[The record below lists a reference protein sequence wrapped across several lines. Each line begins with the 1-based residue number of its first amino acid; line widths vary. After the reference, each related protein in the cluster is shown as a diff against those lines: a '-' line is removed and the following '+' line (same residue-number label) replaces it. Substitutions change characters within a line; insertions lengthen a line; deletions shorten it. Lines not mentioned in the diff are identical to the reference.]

1 MPLDEVKLDLNH
13 EEAGI
18 NPEGDPYAGWEKL
31 LADCRFAVRA
41 FTCGLL
47 LAWALVSTLKYMDM
61 MPDHMTWTAIIVGPA
76 ILFVALS
83 SIFASVLWL
92 RSRWWKACFPIL
104 LLCLA
109 AMAALALA
117 GRG

>member
-1 MPLDEVKLDLNH
+1 MV
-13 EEAGI
+13 
-18 NPEGDPYAGWEKL
+18 
-31 LADCRFAVRA
+31 LA
-41 FTCGLL
+41 
-47 LAWALVSTLKYMDM
+47 STLKYMDM

-92 RSRWWKACFPIL
+92 RSRWWMVCFPIL
-104 LLCLA
+104 VLCLT
-109 AMAALALA
+109 AMLTLALI